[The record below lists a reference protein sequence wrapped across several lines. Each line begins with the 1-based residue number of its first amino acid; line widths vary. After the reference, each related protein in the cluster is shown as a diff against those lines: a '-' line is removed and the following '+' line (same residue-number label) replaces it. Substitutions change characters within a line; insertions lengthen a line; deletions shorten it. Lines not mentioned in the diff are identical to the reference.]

1 MRPSRGVSC
10 LEEETIDRARC
21 VHVSVLLR
29 ASGVGYPG
37 GRGCG
42 RRLAPVRGSSAALA
56 RDRRGPVPHG
66 SPADAA
72 GPPVDM
78 HRIRLSKERRR
89 LAHAVLCSSPVPLMP
104 LPTESWRPH
113 SVPSFVDKSTPG
125 PREHHGSVASQTS
138 ALPTWHTAAAPSR
151 YQPKMTTRPQTGR
164 LPRLCDHRTGLA
176 CALWTP
182 SFVHPAGTP
191 PRPLPQRSLRT
202 DSGRA
207 ARRIVPATEISPGS
221 ASAFNSANLRISCV
235 LTMSG
240 AVVGADSFRSYR
252 KRVGQRRGMTIELQT
267 CRGRSTSLSKDE
279 HVGARGVPA
288 GRTVRR

>member
-1 MRPSRGVSC
+1 
-10 LEEETIDRARC
+10 
-21 VHVSVLLR
+21 
-29 ASGVGYPG
+29 
-37 GRGCG
+37 
-42 RRLAPVRGSSAALA
+42 
-56 RDRRGPVPHG
+56 
-66 SPADAA
+66 
-72 GPPVDM
+72 
-78 HRIRLSKERRR
+78 
-89 LAHAVLCSSPVPLMP
+89 MP

-240 AVVGADSFRSYR
+240 AVVGADSLRSYR
-252 KRVGQRRGMTIELQT
+252 KRVGQRRGMTIKQQP

-279 HVGARGVPA
+279 HVGARWAHGAPVV
-288 GRTVRR
+288 TVRSLLNPLTDAMEPHHDRSRIGRHRGTELVHPYRASAVDHLGR